1 MITRDEIKKL
11 AHLAR
16 IAVTDQE
23 VDEYTKD
30 FEAILGYVEQIN
42 QVVVSD
48 VAPTYPTQNAA
59 RLDEVLN
66 EETAYLDRLIA
77 NAPDQEAGF
86 YKVPK
91 IL

>member
-16 IAVTDQE
+16 IAVTDEE
-23 VDEYTKD
+23 VDEYAKD

-42 QVVVSD
+42 QVVVTD
-48 VAPTYPTQNAA
+48 VAPAYPTQNTT
-59 RLDEVLN
+59 RLDEALN
-66 EETAYLDRLIA
+66 TEGEYLDRLIT
-77 NAPDQEAGF
+77 NAPEQEAGF

>member
-16 IAVTDQE
+16 IAVTDEE
-23 VDEYTKD
+23 VDEYAKD

-42 QVVVSD
+42 QVVVTD
-48 VAPTYPTQNAA
+48 VASAYPTQNTA

-66 EETAYLDRLIA
+66 TEGEYLDRLIA
-77 NAPDQEAGF
+77 NAPEQEAGF

>member
-16 IAVTDQE
+16 IAVTDEE
-23 VDEYTKD
+23 VDEYAKD
-30 FEAILGYVEQIN
+30 FGAILGYVDQIN
-42 QVVVSD
+42 QVVVTD
-48 VAPTYPTQNAA
+48 VAPEHLTQNAT

-66 EETAYLDRLIA
+66 TEGHYLDQLIA
-77 NAPDQEAGF
+77 NAPEQEAGF